1 MVMKYIFCFATAI
14 FGFMTS
20 ALHAVEIKPV
30 TISDKWAVVGVI
42 TSSNPKNDVAVLKNN
57 ETSKTYTVTI
67 GDTLPSD
74 YSYVLK
80 RIERRSV
87 TVSDGEKL
95 FVLSFVDEPVAAEEA
110 DEFQDSVRFID
121 NYYRGLA
128 ESPIELFNKGRV
140 NDTTGTAAVVQKN
153 FGTLSESAKSRF
165 ENYNRQ
171 FEEIGQ
177 YYEFSEQEPASEEN
191 LSEYTDLPLYDDQQ
205 EVLENEVEIPLD

>member
-1 MVMKYIFCFATAI
+1 MKFIYWLIASI
-14 FGFMTS
+14 FGFATGIVE
-20 ALHAVEIKPV
+20 AVDVKPLK
-30 TISDKWAVVGVI
+30 ISEKWSVVGVI

-67 GDTLPSD
+67 GDTLPND

-87 TVSDGEKL
+87 TVSDGANQ
-95 FVLSFVDEPVAAEEA
+95 FVLSFVDEPVVATEEA

-140 NDTTGTAAVVQKN
+140 SNTAGTAAVVPKN

-171 FEEIGQ
+171 LEELSQ
-177 YYEFSEQEPASEEN
+177 NEEPVQQEEVSEEDVN
-191 LSEYTDLPLYDDQQ
+191 NFGDLPVYYDQQ
-205 EVLENEVEIPLD
+205 EILENEVEAPLD